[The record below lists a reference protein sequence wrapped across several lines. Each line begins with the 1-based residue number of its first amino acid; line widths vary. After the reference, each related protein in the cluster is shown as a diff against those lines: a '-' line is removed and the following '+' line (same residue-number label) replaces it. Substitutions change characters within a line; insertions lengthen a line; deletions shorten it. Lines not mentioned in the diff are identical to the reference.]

1 MICVFWRQAGSKEE
15 HINKF
20 HFYQTKHDAVESFAG
35 AQPIIAS
42 WFKRTSCP
50 NPETRAQEAR
60 SRISFS
66 FFIVFLEAF
75 QTVRQDEPTVV
86 EVSVFINN

>member
-66 FFIVFLEAF
+66 FFIVLSSFSKHSKLCDR
-75 QTVRQDEPTVV
+75 T
-86 EVSVFINN
+86 NLLL